1 MRLSPHSTWRR
12 PASAKAPE
20 LVARVRATPAM
31 AVPRQAAGSGA
42 LQTCGLEP
50 ILEALKLLLS
60 PGGSGSSSLQITK
73 HDVLLAT
80 LKSNLS
86 ALEDTFLKD
95 PHWKKLKLLRDEI
108 ANKAEWPQNSVDV
121 TWSFTSQTL
130 LLLLCLKETMIH
142 LAADFSPG
150 KPNPRTPEAA
160 PALSPDTLSISQ
172 QKTVQSA
179 LQFVVTLGVCP
190 YLMPGVGVPLRYRT
204 EFGAV
209 IQDVACLSAAP
220 DATRRLYTS
229 CRVLLNVAQ
238 HASLGSLI
246 FCRHFGDIAA
256 GLCQLGFCPTN
267 RKPLKPEE
275 EVLTEEERALSREAL
290 RDILDQVYQPLA
302 VRELLIL
309 QGGPPQSCTDVKTQV
324 RCRAPAWLRRLCG
337 QLLSERLMRPSG
349 VQAVVRG
356 ILEGAG
362 AGAAGGS
369 DAEASAAD
377 WKKCDLIAKIL
388 ASCPQQSLSPED
400 YYRDICPQILD
411 LFHFQDKLTARQF
424 QRVATTTFI
433 TMSRERP
440 QLAAKYLLQPMLAP
454 LHRCLN
460 TAEIPESN
468 MVPGTI
474 LVTEEELSRCIEDV
488 FKVYVVGNEPSAVLV
503 DSLLPVLGVLF
514 SLYCFTKQSVSH
526 IRSLCQDILL
536 WFLGKLERKK
546 AIASLKGFAGLDR
559 SVPSLHSLCQF
570 RAATQGGIM
579 ITIKEAICDEDE
591 ALYQKVS
598 SEQCQVEHLG
608 DLLSHC
614 QECGLAGDFFIFCLK
629 ELTHVAVENE
639 AELKMQPLSSRSLLE
654 LEQHQTLLVEGQEQ
668 KLLVL
673 QLMAVLCERMSEQIF
688 TNITQVVDFVA
699 ATLQRACA
707 SLAHQTESTVESQTL
722 SMSMGLVAV
731 MLGGAVQLKSSDFA
745 ALKQLLPL
753 LEKVSNTYPDPVIQ
767 ELAVDL
773 RITISTHG
781 AFFTEAVGVAAQNTL
796 NKKDSEGKIEEQ
808 QQTSHERCTDVS
820 HSYLEQQQN
829 YEKSN
834 QTSLKS
840 SAPRIPQEV
849 GEPHTTVNQK
859 SGSVTTEQLQEVLLS
874 AYDPQ
879 IPTRAAALRTLSRWI
894 EQKEARALEVQEKL
908 LKIFLENLEHEDAF
922 VYLSAIQG
930 IALLSDAYP
939 EKILLGLLAQYESSK
954 DKHTPETRMK
964 VGEVLM
970 RIVRALGDM
979 VSKYR
984 EPLIHTFLR
993 GARDPDSAHRASSLS
1008 NLGELC
1014 QRLDFLLGSV
1024 VHEVTACL
1032 IAVAKTDHEVQ
1043 VRRAAIHVIVL
1054 LLRGLSQKA
1063 TEVLRDVLK
1072 DLYHLLKHVV
1082 RLEPDD
1088 VARLHAQLALEELD
1102 EIMRNFLFP
1111 PQKLEKKIV
1120 VLP

>member
-1 MRLSPHSTWRR
+1 MAAARQ
-12 PASAKAPE
+12 
-20 LVARVRATPAM
+20 VAGGRA
-31 AVPRQAAGSGA
+31 
-42 LQTCGLEP
+42 LETCGMER

-86 ALEDTFLKD
+86 ALEDKLLKD
-95 PHWKKLKLLRDEI
+95 PHWKELKLLRDAV
-108 ANKAEWPQNSVDV
+108 ANEAEWPRGSADI
-121 TWSFTSQTL
+121 TWAFTAQTL
-130 LLLLCLKETMIH
+130 LLLLCLKETMMR
-142 LAADFSPG
+142 LAAGFNPG

-160 PALSPDTLSISQ
+160 PALSPDTLSVSQ
-172 QKTVQSA
+172 QKTVQSV

-190 YLMPGVGVPLRYRT
+190 YLVPGVGVPLKCRT

-209 IQDVACLSAAP
+209 VQDVVCLSAAP
-220 DATRRLYTS
+220 SAARRLYTS
-229 CRVLLNVAQ
+229 CSVLLSVAQ
-238 HASLGSLI
+238 NAALGSLI

-256 GLCQLGFCPTN
+256 GLCQLGFCPTE
-267 RKPLKPEE
+267 RKALNPEE

-302 VRELLIL
+302 VRELLTL
-309 QGGPPQSCTDVKTQV
+309 QGGAPQSCTDGKTQV

-369 DAEASAAD
+369 DAEAIAAD
-377 WKKCDLIAKIL
+377 WKKCDVIAKIL
-388 ASCPQQSLSPED
+388 SSCPQQSLSPED

-440 QLAAKYLLQPMLAP
+440 QLAAKYLLQPVLAP

-460 TAEIPESN
+460 TAEIPKSD
-468 MVPGTI
+468 MVPGTV

-488 FKVYVVGNEPSAVLV
+488 FKVYVVGNDPVTVLV

-526 IRSLCQDILL
+526 TRSLCQEILL
-536 WFLGKLERKK
+536 WILGKLERKK
-546 AIASLKGFAGLDR
+546 ALASLKGFAGLDR
-559 SVPSLHSLCQF
+559 SVPSLHSLCHF
-570 RAATQGGIM
+570 KAAAQGGIM
-579 ITIKEAICDEDE
+579 ITIKEAICDEDEDE

-614 QECGLAGDFFIFCLK
+614 QECGLAGDFFILCLK
-629 ELTHVAVENE
+629 
-639 AELKMQPLSSRSLLE
+639 
-654 LEQHQTLLVEGQEQ
+654 
-668 KLLVL
+668 
-673 QLMAVLCERMSEQIF
+673 
-688 TNITQVVDFVA
+688 VVDFVA
-699 ATLQRACA
+699 ALQRACA
-707 SLAHQTESTVESQTL
+707 SLAHQAESSVESQTL

-745 ALKQLLPL
+745 ILKQLVPL
-753 LEKVSNTYPDPVIQ
+753 LEKVSTTYPDPVIQ

-781 AFFTEAVGVAAQNTL
+781 AFTTEAVSVAAQSTL
-796 NKKDSEGKIEEQ
+796 SKEDPEGKREEQ
-808 QQTSHERCTDVS
+808 QQASHERHCDMSPS
-820 HSYLEQQQN
+820 HLKPQQ
-829 YEKSN
+829 SHDMSR
-834 QTSLKS
+834 QTGLK
-840 SAPRIPQEV
+840 PNPPLVPPVVR
-849 GEPHTTVNQK
+849 EPSITTNQK
-859 SGSVTTEQLQEVLLS
+859 SGSLTAEQLQEALLS

-879 IPTRAAALRTLSRWI
+879 IPTRAAALRTLSRWV
-894 EQKEARALEVQEKL
+894 EQREPKALEVQEKL
-908 LKIFLENLEHEDAF
+908 LKVFLENLEHEDTF

-930 IALLSDAYP
+930 AALLSDVYP
-939 EKILLGLLAQYESSK
+939 EKILCGLLTQYDAGK
-954 DKHTPETRMK
+954 DKHTAETRMK

-970 RIVRALGDM
+970 RTVRALGDM

-993 GARDPDSAHRASSLS
+993 GARDPDGAHRASSLS

-1032 IAVAKTDHEVQ
+1032 IAVAKTDPEVQ

-1063 TEVLRDVLK
+1063 TEVLKDVLR

-1088 VARLHAQLALEELD
+1088 VAKLHAQLALEELD

>member
-1 MRLSPHSTWRR
+1 M
-12 PASAKAPE
+12 AAPGQ
-20 LVARVRATPAM
+20 
-31 AVPRQAAGSGA
+31 AVGSGA
-42 LQTCGLEP
+42 VETCGLDQ
-50 ILEALKLLLS
+50 ILEGLKLLLS

-73 HDVLLAT
+73 HDILLAT

-86 ALEDTFLKD
+86 ALEDKLLKD
-95 PHWKKLKLLRDEI
+95 PQWKKLKLLRDEI
-108 ANKAEWPQNSVDV
+108 VNKAEWPQNSVDI
-121 TWSFTSQTL
+121 TWSFTSQAL
-130 LLLLCLKETMIH
+130 LLLLCLKETMIR
-142 LAADFSPG
+142 LAAAFNPG
-150 KPNPRTPEAA
+150 KPNPRTPEVA

-172 QKTVQSA
+172 QKMVQSI
-179 LQFVVTLGVCP
+179 LQFVVIWGVCP

-209 IQDVACLSAAP
+209 VQDVVRLDVAP
-220 DATRRLYTS
+220 HATRRLYTS
-229 CRVLLNVAQ
+229 CKALLSVGQ
-238 HASLGSLI
+238 HKSLGSLI

-256 GLCQLGFCPTN
+256 GLCQLGFCPTK
-267 RKPLKPEE
+267 KPLTPME
-275 EVLTEEERALSREAL
+275 EVLTEEERTVSRGAL
-290 RDILDQVYQPLA
+290 RDLLDQVYQPLA

-309 QGGPPQSCTDVKTQV
+309 QGGPPQSCTDVKTQL

-369 DAEASAAD
+369 DAEATAAD

-388 ASCPQQSLSPED
+388 AACPQQSLSPES
-400 YYRDICPQILD
+400 YYRNICPQILD
-411 LFHFQDKLTARQF
+411 LFHFQDKLTVQQF
-424 QRVATTTFI
+424 QRVSTTTFI
-433 TMSRERP
+433 TMSREQP

-460 TAEIPESN
+460 TAEVPEN
-468 MVPGTI
+468 DIVPGTI
-474 LVTEEELSRCIEDV
+474 LVSEEELSRCIEDV
-488 FKVYVVGNEPSAVLV
+488 FKVYVVGNEPLTVLL

-526 IRSLCQDILL
+526 IRSFCQEILL
-536 WFLGKLERKK
+536 WILEKLERRK
-546 AIASLKGFAGLDR
+546 AISSLKGFAGLDKAI
-559 SVPSLHSLCQF
+559 PSLHSLCQF

-579 ITIKEAICDEDE
+579 ITVKEAISDEDE
-591 ALYQKVS
+591 DGTLYQKLS
-598 SEQCQVEHLG
+598 SEQSQVEHLG

-629 ELTHVAVENE
+629 ELTHLAMESE
-639 AELKMQPLSSRSLLE
+639 TELKPKPFSSKSLLE
-654 LEQHQTLLVEGQEQ
+654 LEQHHAILVESQER

-673 QLMAVLCERMSEQIF
+673 QLLAVLCERMSEQIF
-688 TNITQVVDFVA
+688 TNITQ
-699 ATLQRACA
+699 
-707 SLAHQTESTVESQTL
+707 
-722 SMSMGLVAV
+722 
-731 MLGGAVQLKSSDFA
+731 LKSSDFVV
-745 ALKQLLPL
+745 LKQLLPL

-767 ELAVDL
+767 ELAADL

-781 AFFTEAVGVAAQNTL
+781 AFSTETVTVAAQSTL
-796 NKKDSEGKIEEQ
+796 KKKDTEGKIGEQ
-808 QQTSHERCTDVS
+808 QISCNRYTEVAQSH
-820 HSYLEQQQN
+820 LEQQLSCEQSSQTGQ
-829 YEKSN
+829 ESN
-834 QTSLKS
+834 
-840 SAPRIPQEV
+840 AAFIPM
-849 GEPHTTVNQK
+849 GINEPSTTANQQ
-859 SGSVTTEQLQEVLLS
+859 SGSITTGQFQEVLLS

-879 IPTRAAALRTLSRWI
+879 IPARAAALRTLSCWV
-894 EQKEARALEVQEKL
+894 EQREAKALESQEQL
-908 LKIFLENLEHEDAF
+908 LKIFLENLEHEDSF

-930 IALLSDAYP
+930 VALLSDVYP
-939 EKILLGLLAQYESSK
+939 EKILVDLLAQYDSGK
-954 DKHTPETRMK
+954 DKYTPEIRMK

-993 GARDPDSAHRASSLS
+993 GVKDPDGMHRASSLA

-1014 QRLDFLLGSV
+1014 QHLDFLLGPV
-1024 VHEVTACL
+1024 IHEVTTCL

-1082 RLEPDD
+1082 RLESDD
-1088 VARLHAQLALEELD
+1088 VAKLHAQLALEELD

-1111 PQKLEKKIV
+1111 PQKLEKKIM

>member
-1 MRLSPHSTWRR
+1 M
-12 PASAKAPE
+12 AAPQ
-20 LVARVRATPAM
+20 
-31 AVPRQAAGSGA
+31 QAAGGEA
-42 LQTCGLEP
+42 LETCGLES

-60 PGGSGSSSLQITK
+60 PGGSDSGSLQITK
-73 HDVLLAT
+73 HDVLLVT
-80 LKSNLS
+80 LNSNLS
-86 ALEDTFLKD
+86 ALEDKLLKD
-95 PHWKKLKLLRDEI
+95 PRWKKLKFLRDEI

-121 TWSFTSQTL
+121 TWSFTSQAL

-142 LAADFSPG
+142 LAADFNPG
-150 KPNPRTPEAA
+150 KPNLRTPEAA

-190 YLMPGVGVPLRYRT
+190 YLVPGVGVPLRCRT
-204 EFGAV
+204 EFGAIV
-209 IQDVACLSAAP
+209 QDVVCLDAP
-220 DATRRLYTS
+220 PHATRRLYSS
-229 CRVLLNVAQ
+229 CRVLLNVAR
-238 HASLGSLI
+238 HTSLGSLI

-256 GLCQLGFCPTN
+256 GLCQLGFCPTK
-267 RKPLKPEE
+267 RSPLKPEE
-275 EVLTEEERALSREAL
+275 EVLTEEERTLSREAL

-309 QGGPPQSCTDVKTQV
+309 QGGPPQSCTDEKTQV

-369 DAEASAAD
+369 DAEAAAAD

-388 ASCPQQSLSPED
+388 ASCPQQSLSAED
-400 YYRDICPQILD
+400 YYRDICPQI
-411 LFHFQDKLTARQF
+411 
-424 QRVATTTFI
+424 
-433 TMSRERP
+433 
-440 QLAAKYLLQPMLAP
+440 
-454 LHRCLN
+454 
-460 TAEIPESN
+460 PESD
-468 MVPGTI
+468 MVPGII
-474 LVTEEELSRCIEDV
+474 LVTEEELTMCIEDV
-488 FKVYVVGNEPSAVLV
+488 FKVYVVGNEPVTVLV

-526 IRSLCQDILL
+526 IRSLCQEILL
-536 WFLGKLERKK
+536 WILGKLERKK
-546 AIASLKGFAGLDR
+546 AIASLKGFAGLDK
-559 SVPSLHSLCQF
+559 SVSSLHSLCQF

-579 ITIKEAICDEDE
+579 VTIKEAICDEDEDE

-608 DLLSHC
+608 DLLAHC

-629 ELTHVAVENE
+629 ELTHVAMENE
-639 AELKMQPLSSRSLLE
+639 AELKTKPFSSKSLLE
-654 LEQHQTLLVEGQEQ
+654 LEQHQTLVERQEQ

-673 QLMAVLCERMSEQIF
+673 QLLTVLCERMSEQLF

-707 SLAHQTESTVESQTL
+707 SLAHQAESTVESQTL

-731 MLGGAVQLKSSDFA
+731 MLGGAVQLKSSGFA
-745 ALKQLLPL
+745 VLKQLLPL
-753 LEKVSNTYPDPVIQ
+753 LEKVSEVYPDPVIQ

-773 RITISTHG
+773 HITISTHG
-781 AFFTEAVGVAAQNTL
+781 AFSTEAVSVAAQSTL
-796 NKKDSEGKIEEQ
+796 NKKDPEGELEEQ
-808 QQTSHERCTDVS
+808 QQASHESYTDES
-820 HSYLEQQQN
+820 HLQQQQSH
-829 YEKSN
+829 EKSK
-834 QTSLKS
+834 QTGLKS
-840 SAPRIPQEV
+840 DAPLIPQEV
-849 GEPHTTVNQK
+849 SEPRTTTNQK
-859 SGSVTTEQLQEVLLS
+859 SGSVTTDQLQEILLS

-879 IPTRAAALRTLSRWI
+879 IPTRAAALRSLSCWI
-894 EQKEARALEVQEKL
+894 ERRETKALEMQEKL
-908 LKIFLENLEHEDAF
+908 LKIFLENLEHEDTF
-922 VYLSAIQG
+922 VYLSAIRG
-930 IALLSDAYP
+930 VALLSDAYP
-939 EKILLGLLAQYESSK
+939 EKILLGLLAQYDSDE

-970 RIVRALGDM
+970 RTVRALGDM

-1032 IAVAKTDHEVQ
+1032 IAVAKTDREVQ

-1088 VARLHAQLALEELD
+1088 VAKLHAQLALEELD

>member
-1 MRLSPHSTWRR
+1 MAARR
-12 PASAKAPE
+12 P
-20 LVARVRATPAM
+20 V
-31 AVPRQAAGSGA
+31 AGSGA
-42 LQTCGLEP
+42 LATCGLES

-60 PGGSGSSSLQITK
+60 PGASDSGSLQITK

-80 LKSNLS
+80 LSSNLS
-86 ALEDTFLKD
+86 ALEDKLLKD

-150 KPNPRTPEAA
+150 KPSLRTPEAA

-172 QKTVQSA
+172 QKTVQSV
-179 LQFVVTLGVCP
+179 LQFVVTFGVCP
-190 YLMPGVGVPLRYRT
+190 YLVPGVGVPLRCRT
-204 EFGAV
+204 AFGAV
-209 IQDVACLSAAP
+209 VQDVVCLSAPP

-229 CRVLLNVAQ
+229 CRILLNIA
-238 HASLGSLI
+238 HHTSLGSLI

-256 GLCQLGFCPTN
+256 GLCQLGFCPTK

-275 EVLTEEERALSREAL
+275 EVLTEEERTFSREAL

-309 QGGPPQSCTDVKTQV
+309 QGGPPQSCTDEKTQV

-337 QLLSERLMRPSG
+337 QLLSERLMKPSG

-369 DAEASAAD
+369 DAEAMAAD

-440 QLAAKYLLQPMLAP
+440 QLASKYLLEPVLAP

-460 TAEIPESN
+460 TAEIPESD
-468 MVPGTI
+468 MAPGTI

-488 FKVYVVGNEPSAVLV
+488 FKVYVVGNEPLTVLV

-526 IRSLCQDILL
+526 IRSLCQEILL
-536 WFLGKLERKK
+536 WILGKLERKK
-546 AIASLKGFAGLDR
+546 AIASLKGFAGLDK
-559 SVPSLHSLCQF
+559 SVSSLPSLCQF
-570 RAATQGGIM
+570 RAAAQGGIM
-579 ITIKEAICDEDE
+579 ITIKETVCDEDEDE

-598 SEQCQVEHLG
+598 SEQCRVEHLG

-614 QECGLAGDFFIFCLK
+614 QECGLAGDFFIFCLQ
-629 ELTHVAVENE
+629 ELTHVAMENE
-639 AELKMQPLSSRSLLE
+639 TELKTKPFSSKSVLE
-654 LEQHQTLLVEGQEQ
+654 LEQHQTLVEGQGQ

-673 QLMAVLCERMSEQIF
+673 QLLAILCERMSEQIF

-707 SLAHQTESTVESQTL
+707 SLAHQAESTVESQTL

-731 MLGGAVQLKSSDFA
+731 MLGGAVQLKSGDFA
-745 ALKQLLPL
+745 VLKQLLPL
-753 LEKVSNTYPDPVIQ
+753 LEKVSNVYPDPVIQ
-767 ELAVDL
+767 ELAADL

-781 AFFTEAVGVAAQNTL
+781 AFSTDAVSVAAQSTL
-796 NKKDSEGKIEEQ
+796 NRKDPEGKIEEQ
-808 QQTSHERCTDVS
+808 QQTSHEKNSNGSD
-820 HSYLEQQQN
+820 LEQQQSR
-829 YEKSN
+829 EKSR
-834 QTSLKS
+834 QMGLKS
-840 SAPRIPQEV
+840 HTPPIAQEV
-849 GEPHTTVNQK
+849 SASRTTTNHK
-859 SGSVTTEQLQEVLLS
+859 SGSITTDQLQEVILS

-879 IPTRAAALRTLSRWI
+879 IPTRAAALRTLSCWI
-894 EQKEARALEVQEKL
+894 EQREAKALEMQEKL
-908 LKIFLENLEHEDAF
+908 LKIFLENLEHEDTF
-922 VYLSAIQG
+922 VYLSAIQ
-930 IALLSDAYP
+930 
-939 EKILLGLLAQYESSK
+939 
-954 DKHTPETRMK
+954 
-964 VGEVLM
+964 
-970 RIVRALGDM
+970 GDM

-1054 LLRGLSQKA
+1054 LFRGLSQKA

-1088 VARLHAQLALEELD
+1088 VAKLHAQLALEELD

>member
-1 MRLSPHSTWRR
+1 MAARR
-12 PASAKAPE
+12 P
-20 LVARVRATPAM
+20 V
-31 AVPRQAAGSGA
+31 AGSGA
-42 LQTCGLEP
+42 LATCGLES

-60 PGGSGSSSLQITK
+60 PGASDSGSLQITK

-80 LKSNLS
+80 LSSNLS
-86 ALEDTFLKD
+86 ALEDKLLKD

-150 KPNPRTPEAA
+150 KPSLRTPEAA

-172 QKTVQSA
+172 QKTVQSV
-179 LQFVVTLGVCP
+179 LQFVVTFGVCP
-190 YLMPGVGVPLRYRT
+190 YLVPGVGVPLRCRT
-204 EFGAV
+204 AFGAV
-209 IQDVACLSAAP
+209 VQDVVCLSAPP

-229 CRVLLNVAQ
+229 CRILLNIA
-238 HASLGSLI
+238 HHTSLGSLI

-256 GLCQLGFCPTN
+256 GLCQLGFCPTK

-275 EVLTEEERALSREAL
+275 EVLTEEERTSSREAL

-309 QGGPPQSCTDVKTQV
+309 QGGPPQSCTDEKTQV

-337 QLLSERLMRPSG
+337 QLLSERLMKPSG

-369 DAEASAAD
+369 DAEAMAAD

-440 QLAAKYLLQPMLAP
+440 QLASKYLLEPVLAP

-460 TAEIPESN
+460 TAEIPESG
-468 MVPGTI
+468 MAPGTI

-488 FKVYVVGNEPSAVLV
+488 FKVYVVGNEPLTVLV

-526 IRSLCQDILL
+526 IRSLCQEILL
-536 WFLGKLERKK
+536 WILGKLERKK
-546 AIASLKGFAGLDR
+546 AIASLKGFAGLDN
-559 SVPSLHSLCQF
+559 SVSSLPSLCQF
-570 RAATQGGIM
+570 RAAAQGGIM
-579 ITIKEAICDEDE
+579 ITIKETVCDEDEDE

-598 SEQCQVEHLG
+598 SEQCRVEHLG

-614 QECGLAGDFFIFCLK
+614 QECGLAGDFFIFCLQ
-629 ELTHVAVENE
+629 ELTHVAMENE
-639 AELKMQPLSSRSLLE
+639 TELKTKPFSSKSVLE
-654 LEQHQTLLVEGQEQ
+654 LEQHQTLVEGQGQ

-673 QLMAVLCERMSEQIF
+673 QLLAILCERMSEQIF

-707 SLAHQTESTVESQTL
+707 SLAHQAESTVESQTL

-731 MLGGAVQLKSSDFA
+731 MLGGAVQLKSGDFA
-745 ALKQLLPL
+745 VLKQLLPL
-753 LEKVSNTYPDPVIQ
+753 LEKVSNVYPDPVIQ
-767 ELAVDL
+767 ELAADL

-781 AFFTEAVGVAAQNTL
+781 AFSTDAVSVAAQSTL
-796 NKKDSEGKIEEQ
+796 NRKDPEGKIEEQ
-808 QQTSHERCTDVS
+808 QQTSHEKNSNGSD
-820 HSYLEQQQN
+820 LEQQQSR
-829 YEKSN
+829 EKSR
-834 QTSLKS
+834 QMGLKS
-840 SAPRIPQEV
+840 HTPPIAQEASV
-849 GEPHTTVNQK
+849 SRTTTNYK
-859 SGSVTTEQLQEVLLS
+859 SGSITTDQLQEVILS

-879 IPTRAAALRTLSRWI
+879 IPTRAAALRTLSCWI
-894 EQKEARALEVQEKL
+894 EQREAKALEMQEKL
-908 LKIFLENLEHEDAF
+908 LKIFLENLEHEDTF

-930 IALLSDAYP
+930 VALLSDVYP
-939 EKILLGLLAQYESSK
+939 EKILLGLLAQYDGGK

-970 RIVRALGDM
+970 RVVRALDLYRQDDEHRNARFS
-979 VSKYR
+979 VSSDQGWEWRY
-984 EPLIHTFLR
+984 PAIDTAFSFTCQFLIHITNMSKC
-993 GARDPDSAHRASSLS
+993 GD
-1008 NLGELC
+1008 
-1014 QRLDFLLGSV
+1014 
-1024 VHEVTACL
+1024 EVTACL

-1054 LLRGLSQKA
+1054 LFRGLSQKA
-1063 TEVLRDVLK
+1063 TEELRKYFSPILK
-1072 DLYHLLKHVV
+1072 IYKT
-1082 RLEPDD
+1082 
-1088 VARLHAQLALEELD
+1088 LD
-1102 EIMRNFLFP
+1102 KYTIDM
-1111 PQKLEKKIV
+1111 
-1120 VLP
+1120 

>member
-1 MRLSPHSTWRR
+1 
-12 PASAKAPE
+12 
-20 LVARVRATPAM
+20 M
-31 AVPRQAAGSGA
+31 ADPRQATGSGA
-42 LQTCGLEP
+42 LETCCLER

-86 ALEDTFLKD
+86 AVEDKLLKD
-95 PHWKKLKLLRDEI
+95 PHWKTLKLLRDEI

-121 TWSFTSQTL
+121 TWSFTSQIL
-130 LLLLCLKETMIH
+130 LWLLCLKETMIH
-142 LAADFSPG
+142 LAADFNPG
-150 KPNPRTPEAA
+150 KSNPRTPEAA

-172 QKTVQSA
+172 QKTVQSV

-209 IQDVACLSAAP
+209 VQDVVCLDAAP

-256 GLCQLGFCPTN
+256 GLCQLGFCPTK

-290 RDILDQVYQPLA
+290 RDILNQIYQPLA
-302 VRELLIL
+302 VRELLTL
-309 QGGPPQSCTDVKTQV
+309 QGGPPQACTDVKTQV
-324 RCRAPAWLRRLCG
+324 RSQAPAWLRRLCG

-362 AGAAGGS
+362 AGAAGGH
-369 DAEASAAD
+369 DAEATAAD

-460 TAEIPESN
+460 TAEIPESD

-514 SLYCFTKQSVSH
+514 SLYCFTRQSVSH
-526 IRSLCQDILL
+526 IRSLCEEILL
-536 WFLGKLERKK
+536 WILGKLERKK
-546 AIASLKGFAGLDR
+546 AIASLKGFAGLDK
-559 SVPSLHSLCQF
+559 SMPSLHSLCHF
-570 RAATQGGIM
+570 RAATQGGVM
-579 ITIKEAICDEDE
+579 VAIKEPICDEDEDE

-598 SEQCQVEHLG
+598 SEQWQVEHLG
-608 DLLSHC
+608 DLLSLC

-629 ELTHVAVENE
+629 ELTHVAEENE
-639 AELKMQPLSSRSLLE
+639 AEFKMKPFSSKSLLE
-654 LEQHQTLLVEGQEQ
+654 LAQHHTLLVEGREQ

-673 QLMAVLCERMSEQIF
+673 QLVAVLCERMSEQIF
-688 TNITQVVDFVA
+688 TNIAQVVDFVA

-707 SLAHQTESTVESQTL
+707 SLAHQAESTVESQTL

-731 MLGGAVQLKSSDFA
+731 MLGGAVQLKSTDFA
-745 ALKQLLPL
+745 VLKQLLPL

-781 AFFTEAVGVAAQNTL
+781 AFSTEAVSVAAQSTL
-796 NKKDSEGKIEEQ
+796 NKNDPEGKTEGQ
-808 QQTSHERCTDVS
+808 RQTSHERSTGVS
-820 HSYLEQQQN
+820 RSHLEQQQSH
-829 YEKSN
+829 EKSN
-834 QTSLKS
+834 QTGLKS
-840 SAPRIPQEV
+840 NTPLIPQEV
-849 GEPHTTVNQK
+849 SEPNATTNQK
-859 SGSVTTEQLQEVLLS
+859 SRNITTEQLQEVLLS

-894 EQKEARALEVQEKL
+894 EQREAEALEMQEKL
-908 LKIFLENLEHEDAF
+908 LKIFLENLEHEDTF

-930 IALLSDAYP
+930 L
-939 EKILLGLLAQYESSK
+939 QN
-954 DKHTPETRMK
+954 
-964 VGEVLM
+964 
-970 RIVRALGDM
+970 
-979 VSKYR
+979 
-984 EPLIHTFLR
+984 
-993 GARDPDSAHRASSLS
+993 HRA
-1008 NLGELC
+1008 
-1014 QRLDFLLGSV
+1014 
-1024 VHEVTACL
+1024 AC
-1032 IAVAKTDHEVQ
+1032 
-1043 VRRAAIHVIVL
+1043 
-1054 LLRGLSQKA
+1054 
-1063 TEVLRDVLK
+1063 
-1072 DLYHLLKHVV
+1072 
-1082 RLEPDD
+1082 
-1088 VARLHAQLALEELD
+1088 
-1102 EIMRNFLFP
+1102 
-1111 PQKLEKKIV
+1111 
-1120 VLP
+1120 